1 MPLCWRHHCFYHI
14 THIVFARKTLLPMYL
29 SEPVS
34 TLSEAIWTFLNL
46 SEPIWTYLNLSELNW
61 IYPNLSEPIQTYLNI
76 SKLIWTYPNL
86 SLAIPTLS
94 KLIWTYLNLPQPIQ
108 TYLNVYSLLFCSFF
122 TLQMLCVIMLGPSKY
137 LTICDHLKISRTAF
151 CFIKLIY
158 CLFLLNYFV
167 QTFCLYCLLKEGSKL
182 YKFCM
187 VLFKCRSYFWF
198 SDCPLLKKSQ
208 SSDASPIHIL
218 MTQQTSTTR
227 NVYCVILWLYLIN
240 IFVRLNISFH

>member
-1 MPLCWRHHCFYHI
+1 MNEWRSCIVQTILTLWLVCFSQGDKQAQKEMPLCWRHHCFYHI

-94 KLIWTYLNLPQPIQ
+94 KLIWTYPNL
-108 TYLNVYSLLFCSFF
+108 
-122 TLQMLCVIMLGPSKY
+122 
-137 LTICDHLKISRTAF
+137 
-151 CFIKLIY
+151 
-158 CLFLLNYFV
+158 
-167 QTFCLYCLLKEGSKL
+167 
-182 YKFCM
+182 
-187 VLFKCRSYFWF
+187 
-198 SDCPLLKKSQ
+198 
-208 SSDASPIHIL
+208 SPI
-218 MTQQTSTTR
+218 
-227 NVYCVILWLYLIN
+227 
-240 IFVRLNISFH
+240 